1 MIGWMMSMM
10 LIMFLISV
18 LVVLGVVL
26 LVRWVLRKTEE
37 NNDHAVDALLE
48 RFARGE
54 IDESDYR
61 ERRRLLDEE
70 RHR

>member
-1 MIGWMMSMM
+1 MM